1 MLVAMLWRL
10 PLLVTAYVGAVA
22 AGGQKVLGGD
32 STDLDHIRDKLLE
45 AQIIPTVIDD
55 FPPAL
60 SLRVKWKHDSADL
73 GNTLKPDQLK
83 KAPVIHLDKVES
95 DALAGTQL
103 SKDMSYVIVLTDPD
117 APSRDD
123 PKWSEFCHWIAASSH
138 LKYSSNSKSKHHLK
152 DIIKYKP
159 PAPPPKTGKHRYVFF
174 TFIAANGT
182 AKKLHLSKPEERKH
196 WGSDDAGHGVRQWAH
211 ENGLIPIGKDDLIPI
226 SLTEVN
232 NIQPRILYTRKTTSS
247 SPRHFTCQMRS
258 SLA

>member
-10 PLLVTAYVGAVA
+10 PLLLAAYVGVVA
-22 AGGQKVLGGD
+22 GDGQQALG
-32 STDLDHIRDKLLE
+32 SHNTDLDHIREKLLE

-60 SLRVKWKHDSADL
+60 SLRVKWKHDSAAL
-73 GNTLKPDQLK
+73 GNTLKPDHLK
-83 KAPVIHLDKVES
+83 KAPVIHLDRVES
-95 DALAGTQL
+95 EALAGAQL
-103 SKDMSYVIVLTDPD
+103 SKHMSYVIVLTDPD

-123 PKWSEFCHWIAASSH
+123 PKWSEFCHWIAASSQ
-138 LKYSSNSKSKHHLK
+138 LKFSSKSKSKHHLK

-182 AKKLHLSKPEERKH
+182 TKKLHLSKPEERKH
-196 WGSDDAGHGVRQWAH
+196 WGSDHAGHGVREWAH

-226 SLTEVN
+226 SFTEVN
-232 NIQPRILYTRKTTSS
+232 ISSCEFHIRGKRQAVAPGTSHVIS
-247 SPRHFTCQMRS
+247 
-258 SLA
+258 